1 MSKLTL
7 AQKAFKAALTF
18 ADKIRS
24 VKKIPKQGS
33 LKHQENAERR
43 AIIKKENQFQNIK
56 PKVKSGLMTMQE
68 AAEQA
73 RISQTVGR
81 VVSKS
86 IKSKFNRR
94 SKVKDK

>member
-1 MSKLTL
+1 MTPCRK
-7 AQKAFKAALTF
+7 
-18 ADKIRS
+18 
-24 VKKIPKQGS
+24 
-33 LKHQENAERR
+33 
-43 AIIKKENQFQNIK
+43 NQFQNIK